1 MEGGLAP
8 FFLRPTPWEHG
19 TPSSCHVPPSPS
31 MALQAWHSGA
41 GGLLKGGSEHGTTAC
56 GPPRAG
62 SVAPGAWD

>member
-8 FFLRPTPWEHG
+8 FFYAPPPGSMALRAHAT
-19 TPSSCHVPPSPS
+19 SPPSPS